1 MRIVNELH
9 EDNIIKEL
17 SVRFKQYRID
27 SNITQTELAKKAGVS
42 VRTISRFEKGEDIGL
57 VTITKLFKA
66 LGLAK
71 NMEMLVPEMSKRPSY
86 YHRIGKAIA
95 KTQKNVGIVESVGRV
110 GSVGHTQVKNKAD
123 RTSKKV
129 EPVKVRWKWGD
140 EE

>member
-27 SNITQTELAKKAGVS
+27 SAITQAELAKKSNVS

-57 VTITKLFKA
+57 VTVIKLFKA

-71 NMEMLVPEMSKRPSY
+71 NMEMLLPEMSKRPSY
-86 YHRIGKAIA
+86 YHRIGRETVVAFKKDGVIEVKSIGKIA
-95 KTQKNVGIVESVGRV
+95 R
-110 GSVGHTQVKNKAD
+110 A
-123 RTSKKV
+123 SKKV
-129 EPVKVRWKWGD
+129 KPVKARWKWGD
-140 EE
+140 EK